1 MTKNSGQNSAEYRWL
16 LVKGIAGLG
25 DRMQCVLT
33 GILYARLT
41 GRRLIVDWTDHYYSS
56 DGRNAFH
63 QFFQC
68 ALCDPNDE
76 IPIKDSVAP
85 AIWKGHL
92 RDSAWQMR
100 TWHGDSNNSETWRD
114 FSIDLEKL
122 EHPEDVVVLWTYND
136 KIDMLRNHFKG
147 PFENLAQESTS
158 AILRRLLREDLV
170 LNPRIRERIDGFK
183 RKRFVKRT
191 VGVHVRYTDYRTALW
206 ATLGT
211 LNRLLGRE
219 PDLQVFL
226 CTDNIKIKEL
236 FEHSYPNVI
245 TAPHWY
251 SSTAGL
257 ALHTHQKRRDPI
269 ENGLEALVDL
279 YLLAGCDYLI
289 VDRSSH
295 FAHVATLLANTPD
308 SKIFDVRRRGK
319 PSSRASRF
327 VYRWTY
333 RLMLKSGLFSW
344 GLRALAWPLKLRN
357 LKKPARNEPAG
368 SDSS

>member
-1 MTKNSGQNSAEYRWL
+1 MTGHPGKDTTTDKWL

-25 DRMQCVLT
+25 DRIQGALT

-41 GRRLIVDWTDHYYSS
+41 GRRLVVDWTDHYYSN

-63 QFFQC
+63 HFFEC
-68 ALCDPNDE
+68 ALCDPRDE
-76 IPIKDSVAP
+76 IPITDSVAP

-100 TWHGDSNNSETWRD
+100 TWYGDSNNSETWRD

-122 EHPEDVVVLWTYND
+122 EYSEDVVVLWTYND
-136 KIDMLRNHFKG
+136 KIDLLRNHFKG
-147 PFENLAQESTS
+147 PFQNLSQESTP

-170 LNPRIRERIDGFK
+170 LNPRIRERIDQFK
-183 RKRFVKRT
+183 QDHFGKRT

-211 LNRLLGRE
+211 LNGLLDRE
-219 PDLQVFL
+219 RDLRVFL

-236 FEHSYPNVI
+236 FDHSYPNVI

-251 SSTAGL
+251 SATAGL
-257 ALHTHQKRRDPI
+257 ALHTHQKRLDPI
-269 ENGLEALVDL
+269 ENGVEALVDL

-295 FAHVATLLANTPD
+295 FGHVATLLTNTQD

-319 PSSRASRF
+319 PYSRASRF

-344 GLRALAWPLKLRN
+344 GLCALGWLLRIWN
-357 LKKPARNEPAG
+357 LRKTPAAG
-368 SDSS
+368 RQAPD